1 MRTNMFSCNRTW
13 QSGIMAAAVLAW
25 SVVVH
30 AASEDVDQNIE
41 KKSPAELVALLSDED
56 FELREAASTALVKL
70 GTVAKAAVEGGVG
83 DSDPE
88 VRFRCR
94 RILNSIAYNERFGRL
109 EAFAADVDGKKGLS
123 LPGWDRYTKLIGDD
137 KTSRRLFVDMQRAE
151 SALIEAAEKNPKS
164 AADTMVKRCQQLQQ
178 SMRYP
183 QFGAGMHSVAAVL
196 FLISDERVPMN
207 DQIGMQLYNLCN
219 QSAFRTAAENGVEK
233 TQLRTLLGAYIK
245 RGGGRNTA
253 YYRLML
259 AMRYDLKEGLDVAE
273 EMLTTAG
280 MSHHY
285 KQYAM
290 LTIAKLD
297 AKQHMGLLE
306 KLLEDKS
313 QCTAHTTVRNGK
325 RTVYQTQVRDVALA
339 SIIHLSGEDPKKFG
353 FDRLVRANP
362 YLFSPGTMGFE
373 NDEQRK
379 KTFEKWKEHAAKNK
393 QDAEKADGA

>member
-1 MRTNMFSCNRTW
+1 LL
-13 QSGIMAAAVLAW
+13 AAALACGA
-25 SVVVH
+25 V
-30 AASEDVDQNIE
+30 DVEQKIKN
-41 KKSPAELVALLSDED
+41 KSPAELVTLLSNDD
-56 FELREAASTALVKL
+56 FELREGASSALVKL
-70 GTVAKAAVEGGVG
+70 GPDAKAAVEGGVG

-109 EAFAADVDGKKGLS
+109 EAFAADTDGKKGLT
-123 LPGWDRYTKLIGDD
+123 LPGWERYTKLIGSD
-137 KTSRRLFVDMQRAE
+137 KQSRRLFVDMQRAE
-151 SALIEAAEKNPKS
+151 SALIETAEKNPKTS
-164 AADTMVKRCQQLQQ
+164 SDLLVKRCQQLQQ

-183 QFGAGMHSVAAVL
+183 QYGAGMHSVAAVL

-207 DQIGMQLYNLCN
+207 DQVGMQLYNLCN
-219 QSAFRTAAENGVEK
+219 QSAFRNAAEKGAEK
-233 TQLRTLLGAYIK
+233 TQLRVLLGAYIK

-259 AMRYDLKEGLDVAE
+259 AMRYDLKEGLDVAV
-273 EMLTTAG
+273 EMLTTSG

-297 AKQHMGLLE
+297 AKQHIGLLE

-339 SIIHLSGEDPKKFG
+339 SIIHLSGEDPKNFG

-373 NDEQRK
+373 NDEQRN
-379 KTFEKWKEHAAKNK
+379 KTFDKWKEHQANNKPDAKEAG
-393 QDAEKADGA
+393 DD